1 MHKRSSLLFVLQ
13 SFFISSCHEM
23 LRTKNDTPAQR
34 SKHVQL
40 FTSEKIGV
48 LPCTHSIQNNN
59 AQKFHVQDCLTP
71 APQLFNSTPTFNI
84 PNSIFHLHAKSYWGY
99 LPLQGISSQY
109 QDTPATP
116 RSNTH
121 QTKPDEDF
129 SKSHGPTSD
138 CSLYPTHPVVPE
150 FLAKEERNV
159 D

>member
-1 MHKRSSLLFVLQ
+1 MQTIHIINMHKRSSLSFVLQ

-71 APQLFNSTPTFNI
+71 APHLFNSNVQHTK
-84 PNSIFHLHAKSYWGY
+84 LY
-99 LPLQGISSQY
+99 ISSSCKIILGIPSFTGNFLPVSGQTSHPSIKY
-109 QDTPATP
+109 T
-116 RSNTH
+116 SNKT
-121 QTKPDEDF
+121 
-129 SKSHGPTSD
+129 
-138 CSLYPTHPVVPE
+138 
-150 FLAKEERNV
+150 R
-159 D
+159 